1 MPNCTEDMLMKAL
14 LNVALIAMLG
24 LSVGACTVVTDP
36 SSGSSASSG
45 DSEKSGFL
53 DRQQQIT
60 EFAKVNLEHLKS
72 DMAAGQ
78 GEYLG
83 SLATLLDVEPS
94 RQPEFFAFTQNKFA
108 VLFPNDRTTV
118 IEMLTVLHRE
128 MQADPR
134 FGQRLVLN

>member
-1 MPNCTEDMLMKAL
+1 MKRS
-14 LNVALIAMLG
+14 LNAALIIALAITAE
-24 LSVGACTVVTDP
+24 ACTVVTDP

-45 DSEKSGFL
+45 GSDKSGFL

-60 EFAKVNLEHLKS
+60 EFAQVNLSHLKR
-72 DMAAGQ
+72 DMATGQ

-83 SLATLLDVEPS
+83 SLATLLGVEPS
-94 RQPEFFAFTQNKFA
+94 HQPEFFAFTQDKFA
-108 VLFPNDRTTV
+108 VLFPNDHTTAA
-118 IEMLTVLHRE
+118 EMLTVLHRE